1 MRTATMML
9 SILLA
14 GCAATPVPP
23 EADAGMSAVDALMAE
38 YAGGVPGASVLVL
51 KHGEPV
57 VRRSYGMADLD
68 AGIAATPATNY
79 RLASVSKQFTATSV
93 LLLVDDGVVDLDGPV
108 RRWLPELPA
117 LADAVTVRHLLTH
130 TSGLVDY
137 EEVMDPDPPRQLRD
151 ADVLAILAGVDRA
164 YFPPGSDYRYS
175 NSGYALLALI
185 VERASGQ
192 DYPDF
197 LAQRIFRPLGMD
209 ATLALT
215 REGPAVPDRAYG
227 HSRVDGAWVRTDQ
240 SSTSAVLGDGGVYSS
255 IDDLARWDAALYDD
269 RLLPDTLRELAFSPA
284 TPTDDPDVRY
294 GFGWRITGDRLW
306 HSGETIGFRN
316 VLVRWP
322 GEELTVVVLTN
333 RNHPEPYPLALR
345 IAEHFR
351 D

>member
-14 GCAATPVPP
+14 GCASTPAPRVA
-23 EADAGMSAVDALMAE
+23 EAGVAAVDALMAD
-38 YAGGVPGASVLVL
+38 YAGNVPGASVLVL

-57 VRRSYGMADLD
+57 VRRSYGMADLE
-68 AGIAATPATNY
+68 AGIPATPATNY
-79 RLASVSKQFTATSV
+79 RLASVSKQFTSAAV
-93 LLLVDDGVVDLDGPV
+93 LLLVEDGTVALDAPV

-117 LADAVTVRHLLTH
+117 VTGQVTVRHLLTH

-151 ADVLAILAGVDRA
+151 ADVLAILAGVDHA
-164 YFPPGSDYRYS
+164 YFPAGSDYRYS

-185 VERASGQ
+185 VERASGM
-192 DYPDF
+192 DYPAF
-197 LAQRIFRPLGMD
+197 LAERIFRPLGMD
-209 ATLALT
+209 ATLAYT
-215 REGPAVPDRAYG
+215 REGPAVPNRAYG

-255 IDDLARWDAALYDD
+255 IDDLARWDASLYDD
-269 RLLPDTLRELAFSPA
+269 RLLPDALRELAFSAA
-284 TPTDDPDVRY
+284 TPTDDPEVQY
-294 GFGWRITGDRLW
+294 GFGWRITGERLW

-322 GEELTVVVLTN
+322 GEELTVVVLSN